1 MDKSLFLVIKYHF
14 KQPTII
20 GSNAVNYVSKNLTKS
35 LEGGGEVGGG
45 GCSKQASDLLDNSLR
60 PPPPNPGSAPVKQ
73 CSLSFSQQLKV
84 RPPKCNNVKKTLL
97 SCSKS
102 LGSYK
107 LKASTVKC

>member
-73 CSLSFSQQLKV
+73 GSLSFEPATEGNKE
-84 RPPKCNNVKKTLL
+84 KKKNTARLPQEPWII
-97 SCSKS
+97 
-102 LGSYK
+102 
-107 LKASTVKC
+107 